1 MSESR
6 PDSWVV
12 RMHETP
18 GAVVVIDDVQP
29 GGLVE
34 SVTIAN
40 RGQIDQPLT
49 GWALASLH
57 GLGVYSFP
65 EGTVLRWGQRIR
77 VLSGEEARAAGQ
89 GDLVWT
95 RESIWSNRSDTVLLF
110 DDAGREVTRRTYP
123 RPTIREDRVPK
134 RKLLVLERDG
144 YHLEDWSDANPP
156 PNTRELGL

>member
-1 MSESR
+1 MSESH

-12 RMHETP
+12 RMRQTP
-18 GAVVVIDDVQP
+18 AADIVIDEVQA
-29 GGLVE
+29 GGPVE
-34 SVTIAN
+34 SVAIAN

-65 EGTVLRWGQRIR
+65 VGTVLPWGQRIR
-77 VLSGEEARAAGQ
+77 VLSGEAARASGQ

-95 RESIWSNRSDTVLLF
+95 QESIWSNRSDTVLLF
-110 DDAGREVTRRTYP
+110 DDTGREVARRTYP

-134 RKLLVLERDG
+134 RKFLILDRDG
-144 YHLEDWSDANPP
+144 YHLEDWSDVDPP
-156 PNTRELGL
+156 SNTREMGL